1 MLNKTIQEFTQE
13 AASKAPVPGGGGVSA
28 LAGSLAASL
37 AEMVTSLTTGKKRY
51 AQYEDEIQ
59 SVMKEAD
66 LLRELLL
73 QCINEDAE
81 AFEPLAKAY
90 SMDKE
95 TEGYQEKMEKC
106 LKDAAVPPYK
116 MMKYCARVIELD
128 ERLAII
134 GSKLAVSDA
143 ATSVMLANGAL
154 YGAVMNVIVNTR
166 LMKDREYAE
175 KINTE
180 VFAFLKEYS
189 KRAVD
194 CYEEILGRLTN
205 G

>member
-81 AFEPLAKAY
+81 AFEPLVKAY

-194 CYEEILGRLTN
+194 CYDAILGRLTN

>member
-128 ERLAII
+128 ERLAVI

>member
-194 CYEEILGRLTN
+194 CYDAILGRLTN

>member
-128 ERLAII
+128 ERLAVI

-194 CYEEILGRLTN
+194 CYDAILGRLTN